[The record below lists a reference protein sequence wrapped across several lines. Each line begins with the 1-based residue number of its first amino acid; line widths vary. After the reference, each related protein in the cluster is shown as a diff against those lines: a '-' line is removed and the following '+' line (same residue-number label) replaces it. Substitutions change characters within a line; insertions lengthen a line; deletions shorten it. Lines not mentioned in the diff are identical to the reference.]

1 MDLKI
6 KGRRA
11 LVLGASRGLGLGIAN
26 GLAAEGAEVFL
37 CGRSADALERNAAQI
52 KDTHGVAAHQF
63 SADLADDQFA
73 KQVAE
78 RASAQM
84 GQVDI
89 LVNNTGGPAP
99 GKVTDM
105 SGDDLA
111 RQAQMMLFGI
121 IELTNL
127 LLPSMRENQWGR
139 ILTIAS
145 SGVVQPI
152 PNLAMSNTLRSALVG
167 WNKSLSNEV
176 AANGVTCNLMV
187 PGRIHTSR
195 VDQLDEATA
204 KRTGRALH
212 EVRAGSK
219 ASIPAGRYGR
229 VEEFADMAT
238 FLCSDRAGYTT
249 GSIVRCDGGAI
260 KGI

>member
-6 KGRRA
+6 KGRKA
-11 LVLGASRGLGLGIAN
+11 LALGASRGLGLGIAN
-26 GLAAEGAEVFL
+26 ALAAEGVEVLL
-37 CGRSADALERNAAQI
+37 CGRSADLLERNAAEI
-52 KDTHGVAAHQF
+52 AAAHGVAAHHV
-63 SADLADDQFA
+63 SADLADGAF
-73 KQVAE
+73 AE
-78 RASAQM
+78 RVAGHARAQL
-84 GQVDI
+84 GHVDI

-105 SGDDLA
+105 SADDLA
-111 RQAQMMLFGI
+111 RQAQMMIFGI
-121 IELTNL
+121 IDLTNR
-127 LLPSMRENQWGR
+127 LLPAMREKGWGR
-139 ILTIAS
+139 VLTVAS

-167 WNKSLSNEV
+167 WNKSLSNEI
-176 AANGVTCNLMV
+176 AADGVTCNLLV
-187 PGRIHTSR
+187 PGRIHTAR
-195 VDQLDEATA
+195 VDQLDEAA
-204 KRTGRALH
+204 ANRTGKTLE

-219 ASIPAGRYGR
+219 ATIPAGRYGR

-260 KGI
+260 KGV

>member
-6 KGRRA
+6 KGRKA

-26 GLAAEGAEVFL
+26 GLAAEGVEVML
-37 CGRSADALERNAAQI
+37 CGRSADLLQSNAAEI
-52 KDTHGVAAHQF
+52 EANHGVAAHHL
-63 SADLADDQFA
+63 SADLADSHFA
-73 KQVAE
+73 TRVAE
-78 RASAQM
+78 HAGAQM
-84 GQVDI
+84 GRVDI

-105 SGDDLA
+105 TVDDLA
-111 RQAQMMLFGI
+111 RQAQMMIFGI

-127 LLPSMRENQWGR
+127 LLPSMRENGWGR
-139 ILTIAS
+139 ILTVAS

-167 WNKSLSNEV
+167 WNKSLSNEI
-176 AANGVTCNLMV
+176 APDGVTCNLIV

-204 KRTGRALH
+204 KRTGKALD
-212 EVRAGSK
+212 EVRAGSR
-219 ASIPAGRYGR
+219 AAIPTGRYGH

-238 FLCSDRAGYTT
+238 FLCSNRAGYTT

-260 KGI
+260 KGV

>member
-6 KGRRA
+6 KGRKA
-11 LVLGASRGLGLGIAN
+11 LVLGASRGLGLGIAK

-37 CGRSADALERNAAQI
+37 CGRSADVLERNAAEI
-52 KDTHGVAAHQF
+52 KAAYGVAAHHL
-63 SADLADDQFA
+63 SADLADDQFPEL
-73 KQVAE
+73 VAE

-99 GKVTDM
+99 GKVTDV
-105 SGDDLA
+105 SADDLA

-127 LLPSMRENQWGR
+127 LLPSMQENQWGR

-176 AANGVTCNLMV
+176 AADGVTCNLMV

-195 VDQLDEATA
+195 VDQLDEAA
-204 KRTGRALH
+204 AIRTGKALD
-212 EVRAGSK
+212 EVRAGSN

-260 KGI
+260 KGV

>member
-6 KGRRA
+6 KGRKA

-26 GLAAEGAEVFL
+26 GLAAEGVEVLL
-37 CGRSADALERNAAQI
+37 CGRSADQLERNAAEI
-52 KDTHGVAAHQF
+52 AATHGVAAHHL
-63 SADLADDQFA
+63 SADLANSQFPEL
-73 KQVAE
+73 VAE
-78 RASAQM
+78 YASAQM
-84 GQVDI
+84 GHVDI

-105 SGDDLA
+105 SADDLA
-111 RQAQMMLFGI
+111 KQAQMMIFGI
-121 IELTNL
+121 IELSNL
-127 LLPSMRENQWGR
+127 LLPSMRVNKWGR
-139 ILTIAS
+139 ILTVAS

-167 WNKSLSNEV
+167 WNKSLSNEI
-176 AANGVTCNLMV
+176 AADGVTCNLIV

-195 VDQLDEATA
+195 VDQLDEAAA
-204 KRTGRALH
+204 KRTGKTLD
-212 EVRAGSK
+212 EVRADSR

-238 FLCSDRAGYTT
+238 FLCSDKAGYTT

-260 KGI
+260 KGV